1 MWGLVAIGGPLTV
14 ALVYGI
20 FKLHSLA
27 VIWLTLRHAPNAEVH
42 AGMLSTRV
50 KYQSSRRS
58 SVVRADRRTR
68 KAGQFRRG

>member
-1 MWGLVAIGGPLTV
+1 VWGLVAIGGPLTV

-50 KYQSSRRS
+50 RYQSSRGS
-58 SVVRADRRTR
+58 SVAGTNRRRMR
-68 KAGQFRRG
+68 KAGA